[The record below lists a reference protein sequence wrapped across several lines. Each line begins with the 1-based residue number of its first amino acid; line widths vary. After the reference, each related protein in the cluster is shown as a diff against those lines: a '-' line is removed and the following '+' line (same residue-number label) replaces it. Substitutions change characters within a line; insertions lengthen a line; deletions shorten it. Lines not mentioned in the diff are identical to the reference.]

1 MEAACLMGEAWGMLM
16 VETCLMMK
24 EGALVMLCLGAQLA
38 SLRWLVAEEEV
49 LSSLSAPLGPFPS
62 WSAWRG
68 EMAAERRTLVSSS
81 KMGAGQWREVARRG
95 EVRMRGRVLELEAE
109 KEEREWKG
117 SRTELEGGKEEM
129 M

>member
-38 SLRWLVAEEEV
+38 SLRWLVAAGEV
-49 LSSLSAPLGPFPS
+49 LFSLSAPWGPFPS

-81 KMGAGQWREVARRG
+81 KMGAGQWREGAQRG
-95 EVRMRGRVLELEAE
+95 AVRMKGRVLELEAE
-109 KEEREWKG
+109 REERGWKG

>member
-1 MEAACLMGEAWGMLM
+1 MLM

-24 EGALVMLCLGAQLA
+24 EGAWVMLCLGAQLA
-38 SLRWLVAEEEV
+38 SLRWLVAAEEV
-49 LSSLSAPLGPFPS
+49 LFSLSAPWGPFPS

-81 KMGAGQWREVARRG
+81 KMGAGQWRVVAQRG
-95 EVRMRGRVLELEAE
+95 AVPVKGRVLGLEAE
-109 KEEREWKG
+109 REERELKG
-117 SRTELEGGKEEM
+117 SRRELEGGKEEM

>member
-1 MEAACLMGEAWGMLM
+1 MI
-16 VETCLMMK
+16 ETRLMMK
-24 EGALVMLCLGAQLA
+24 ERASVMLCCLGAQLA
-38 SLRWLVAEEEV
+38 SLRRLVAAEEV
-49 LSSLSAPLGPFPS
+49 LFSLSAPWGPFPS

-81 KMGAGQWREVARRG
+81 KMGAGQWRVVARRE
-95 EVRMRGRVLELEAE
+95 EVRMRGRVLELEAK